1 LHTYIGMEMKDSDR
15 LTILDQL
22 SKLTLTSDQE
32 NIDFAKFKSYN
43 DYAAY
48 QVKKL
53 PEIMLTFL
61 QYDGGDEA
69 MYYMQLTWMED
80 YWSLRKN
87 MSS

>member
-1 LHTYIGMEMKDSDR
+1 MEMKDTDR
-15 LTILDQL
+15 LAILDQL
-22 SKLTLTSDQE
+22 NKFNLNFGQE
-32 NIDFAKFKSYN
+32 SIDFTRFKSYN

-53 PEIMLTFL
+53 PEILLTFL

-69 MYYMQLTWMED
+69 MYYMQLTWMEE